1 MTRTI
6 RVHRLAENASEI
18 RDVTVEEA
26 EKILQEACARGNI
39 VVNKQLGEVIDE
51 ITADVKEIILVQVV
65 AGG

>member
-26 EKILQEACARGNI
+26 EKILQEAYARGNI

-51 ITADVKEIILVQVV
+51 ITADVEEILLVQVV

>member
-26 EKILQEACARGNI
+26 EKIAIEHNLNDPQ
-39 VVNKQLGEVIDE
+39 
-51 ITADVKEIILVQVV
+51 ILLENLKKSPLWPS
-65 AGG
+65 